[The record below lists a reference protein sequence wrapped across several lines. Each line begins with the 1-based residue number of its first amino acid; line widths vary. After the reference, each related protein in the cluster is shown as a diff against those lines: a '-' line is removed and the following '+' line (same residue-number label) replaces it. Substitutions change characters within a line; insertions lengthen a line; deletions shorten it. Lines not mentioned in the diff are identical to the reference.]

1 MFLGVWPMYGNITQM
16 LSERK
21 WNNHNLKM
29 ISLVRLENPKELIE
43 TIGVTKN
50 SAQGQNRIDSL
61 HVNNN
66 KKAERFQS

>member
-1 MFLGVWPMYGNITQM
+1 
-16 LSERK
+16 
-21 WNNHNLKM
+21 M